1 MADKGTMSGSAIPLT
16 IIVAATIKN
25 GIGKNG
31 ALPWP
36 MIKKDMAYF
45 ASVTKRVPTGS
56 SILEN
61 DQRRNVVIMGRKTW
75 ESIPKKFRPLKDRT
89 NVVISSQTREQL
101 QPIPNDVVVAAS
113 ISSAL
118 HDLESRIEA
127 GSLPPIGRAFVIG
140 GTSIYKAALE
150 LPQTD
155 RILLTRVSREY
166 DCDTFFPDILKDDAG
181 SANGQWSQVPHAAH
195 EKFVGEAVEDGQK
208 AYAVGDESIELD
220 FQLHERSSA

>member
-1 MADKGTMSGSAIPLT
+1 MPGSSTPLT
-16 IIVAATIKN
+16 TIVAATIKN

-31 ALPWP
+31 TLPWP

-45 ASVTKRVPTGS
+45 ASVTKRLPSNS
-56 SILEN
+56 SNHED

-113 ISSAL
+113 IPSAL
-118 HDLESRIEA
+118 QDLESRIQT
-127 GSLPPIGRAFVIG
+127 GSLPSIGRAFVIG
-140 GTSIYKAALE
+140 GTSIYQAALK

-155 RILLTRVSREY
+155 RILLTRISREY
-166 DCDTFFPDILKDDAG
+166 ECDTFFPDILKDDAG
-181 SANGQWSQVPHAAH
+181 STNGQWSRVSHADH
-195 EKFVGEAVEDGQK
+195 EAFVGEPIDDGPQP
-208 AYAVGDESIELD
+208 YDMGDESIELD
-220 FQLHERSSA
+220 FQLYERKVT